1 MFDGDLADALGAS
14 FAGLFGDFG
23 VEQCVQG
30 SAGLVG
36 FFFGDDIGYYTEA
49 AFVYLGDDGVYVVG

>member
-1 MFDGDLADALGAS
+1 LGAS

-49 AFVYLGDDGVYVVG
+49 AFVYLGDYGVYVVG